1 MSPELI
7 SILILALVF
16 TLATTLS
23 VNMGGLGF
31 AAAFLVGTTVGGL
44 TAEKVLSGFPGDIFV
59 VLVGVTYLFGIA
71 RANGTVDRLVDLAVR
86 VVGGRIAVIPWV
98 MFGVTGLLT
107 AIGAVSPAAVAIVAP
122 IALNLANRYG
132 INQLLMGALVVHG
145 AQAGG
150 FSPISVYGA
159 IVNGV
164 VERNSLPQNEIA
176 LFLASLF
183 ANAVIA
189 AIVFVVFGGLKL
201 GRADKPAQEDAAPRE
216 PITFHQV
223 LTLLGLVT
231 LVVLTL
237 VFDLNVGLVAI
248 TIAVVLGVAA
258 PKVNAEAV
266 NKITWPT
273 VLLICG
279 VLTYVSV
286 LQQMGAV
293 TYVGNAV
300 RDVGS
305 PTLAVLLLLFIGAI
319 VSALASSVGVLG
331 ATIPLAVPLLSV
343 GHIDPVS
350 MVAALAV
357 AATVVDVSPF
367 STNGAIVLANARDV
381 DREVFF
387 KQLLRYGAIIVA
399 ASPVVLWAVLAVVG

>member
-7 SILILALVF
+7 SILVLALVF
-16 TLATTLS
+16 ALATTLS

-44 TAEKVLSGFPGDIFV
+44 TAEKVLDGFPGDIFV
-59 VLVGVTYLFGIA
+59 VLVGVTYLFAIA

-107 AIGAVSPAAVAIVAP
+107 AIGAVSPAAVAIIAP

-164 VERNSLPQNEIA
+164 VERNHLPQNEIA
-176 LFLASLF
+176 LFLASLV

-201 GRADKPAQEDAAPRE
+201 GRADKETEDAGPRE
-216 PITFHQV
+216 RITFHQV
-223 LTLLGLVT
+223 LTLLGLTT

-248 TIAVVLGVAA
+248 TIAVVLGVAS
-258 PKVNAEAV
+258 PKTNAQAV
-266 NKITWPT
+266 NQITWPT

-331 ATIPLAVPLLSV
+331 ATIPLAVPLLTV

-381 DREVFF
+381 DRDAFF
-387 KQLLRYGAIIVA
+387 KQLLRYGAFIVA
-399 ASPVVLWAVLAVVG
+399 VAPVALWAVLAVIG